1 MLKPAMAI
9 RSPKILIFYPPNGIV
24 RARQDCSVIP
34 EICGK
39 GNLRISYIPKF
50 SLSPADKK
58 NLMQTGPGKKPEWLK
73 KRITASGAAFASTR
87 QLLSRHS
94 LHTVC
99 RSAMC
104 PNLQECWSKG
114 TATFLLLGNVCTRSC
129 RFCAV
134 ATDSKPALPDQEEP
148 RKIADAVRSMGLKHA
163 VLTSV
168 NRDDLS
174 DGGAGLWA
182 ETIRAVRAVNPKVSI
197 ECLIPDF
204 QGNRDSLELVMS
216 EAPEVLN
223 HNIETVPSL
232 YRKVRPQADYSG
244 SLKIIEMARRQFGL
258 ATKSGM
264 MVGMGESAEEVEASL
279 HDLRNH
285 GCDMVTI
292 GQYLQP
298 TASHL
303 PVERY
308 VTPDEFEIYRSAA
321 ERAGFRHIQS
331 GPFVRSSYHA
341 EAFEPTEPLS

>member
-1 MLKPAMAI
+1 MHP
-9 RSPKILIFYPPNGIV
+9 
-24 RARQDCSVIP
+24 
-34 EICGK
+34 
-39 GNLRISYIPKF
+39 
-50 SLSPADKK
+50 
-58 NLMQTGPGKKPEWLK
+58 GPGRKPDWLK
-73 KRITASGAAFASTR
+73 KKITASGTSFASTR

-114 TATFLLLGNVCTRSC
+114 TATFLLLGEICTRSC

-134 ATDSKPALPDQEEP
+134 GTATRPATPDPLEP
-148 RKIADAVRSMGLKHA
+148 GKIAEAVRSMKLRHA

-168 NRDDLS
+168 NRDDLP
-174 DGGAGLWA
+174 DGGASHWA
-182 ETIRAVRAVNPKVSI
+182 ETIRAVRTMNPGVSI

-204 QGNRDSLELVMS
+204 QGVRDSLELVMA
-216 EAPEVLN
+216 EGPEVLN

-232 YRKVRPQADYSG
+232 YSKVRPQADYAG
-244 SLKIIEMARRQFGL
+244 SLAVIELAKRQFRL

-264 MVGMGESAEEVEASL
+264 MVGMGETVAEVEASL
-279 HDLRNH
+279 HDLRKH
-285 GCDMVTI
+285 GSDMVTI

-308 VTPDEFEIYRSAA
+308 VTPEEFEHFRSVA
-321 ERAGFRHIQS
+321 EKEGFRHIQS

-341 EAFEPTEPLS
+341 EAFEPAEHLS

>member
-1 MLKPAMAI
+1 MN
-9 RSPKILIFYPPNGIV
+9 S
-24 RARQDCSVIP
+24 
-34 EICGK
+34 
-39 GNLRISYIPKF
+39 
-50 SLSPADKK
+50 
-58 NLMQTGPGKKPEWLK
+58 GPGKKPDWLK
-73 KRITASGAAFASTR
+73 IKLASGSSFATTR
-87 QLLSRHS
+87 QLLNKHS

-104 PNLQECWSKG
+104 PNLHECWSKG
-114 TATFLLLGNVCTRSC
+114 TATFLLLGNVCTRAC

-134 ATDSKPALPDQEEP
+134 ATGQHPALPDPAEP
-148 RKIADAVRSMGLKHA
+148 AKIAEAVKTMKLRHA

-168 NRDDLS
+168 NRDDLA
-174 DGGAGLWA
+174 DGGGTHWV
-182 ETIRAVRAVNPKVSI
+182 ETIRAIRSENPAVSL

-204 QGNRDSLELVMS
+204 SGNENALDMVMT

-232 YRKVRPQADYSG
+232 YSKVRPQASYEL
-244 SLKIIEMARRQFGL
+244 SLSIIERAKRKFRL

-264 MVGMGESAEEVEASL
+264 MVGMGETPDEVEAAL
-279 HDLRNH
+279 HDLRRN

-298 TASHL
+298 TAAHL

-308 VTPDEFEIYRSAA
+308 VTPEEFERYREIALS
-321 ERAGFRHIQS
+321 AGFRHVQS

-341 EAFEPTEPLS
+341 DVFEPVEPVS